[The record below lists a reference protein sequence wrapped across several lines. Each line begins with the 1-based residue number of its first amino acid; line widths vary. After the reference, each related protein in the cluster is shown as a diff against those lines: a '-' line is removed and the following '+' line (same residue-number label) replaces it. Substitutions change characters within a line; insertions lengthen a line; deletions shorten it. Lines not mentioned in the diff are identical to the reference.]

1 MRVRPMV
8 TAAVLAGLVAACG
21 LPGGGGGTL
30 ITHNEAPDTGSNNSE
45 STPEEV
51 LRWPARIIGGFTDT
65 DSTEPVDAYDIDY
78 YVINRA
84 VPAGTT
90 LRLSC
95 TSAPDDPYAVH
106 LYSLSAALGGHV
118 DCNGP
123 SVDNTTN
130 QTLPIGDLYMLI
142 QTHTFQAS
150 GGYLTV
156 PGSYTVTITEV

>member
-1 MRVRPMV
+1 MRVRRMV

-45 STPEEV
+45 STPEAV
-51 LRWPARIIGGFTDT
+51 QRWPVQVIGTFADT
-65 DSTEPVDAYDIDY
+65 DSTEPVPYDIDY

-90 LRLSC
+90 LRLTC

-106 LYSLSAALGGHV
+106 LYSLSAAFGDHV
-118 DCNGP
+118 DCNAG
-123 SVDNTTN
+123 SVDITTN

-156 PGSYTVTITEV
+156 PGSYTVTLTEV